1 MSTEISNYSVD
12 AQRALLAQ
20 LLKQKINQPTRPT
33 PLSYGQRAWWFL
45 HQLEPE
51 NAAYNIMLPARILSE
66 VDVAA
71 LRRAFGGLVKRH
83 ALLRT
88 TFFVEQGKPVQKVDE
103 QGKIDLVVV
112 DASGWTE
119 EQLNGALLE
128 ESHRPFDLERGPVMR
143 LHLFTLSDAEHVL
156 LMTVHH
162 IAFDLWSLVIF
173 MHELRELYAAAK
185 EQRTAAL
192 QPLKHQYADYVRWQE
207 KMLNGADGARLW
219 SYWQKQLGGELP
231 VLNLPTFRPRRPV
244 QTFRGE
250 AHRFTLDAEVAH
262 RLKALSQDTGAT
274 LYMILLAAYQ
284 VLLHR
289 YSGQD
294 DIIVGSLVASGRNR
308 AEFAK
313 LVGFF
318 DNQIALRADLSTN
331 PSFRQFLAQVQAVVL
346 EGFRH
351 QQYPFPLLVEKLQPE
366 RGSNR
371 APLFQTMFILQKAQ
385 LPEEIGLLGFGLGM
399 TKARLELGELSLESV
414 DFTRRVAGGLAG
426 QLDMTLIVADIEGRL
441 EASLQYNP
449 DVFDAEM
456 VVQMAGQFQTLLASI
471 IANPD
476 ERVASLRLLDAEDW
490 QCQVLEW
497 NDTTADYSAL
507 PCLHQMLEAQAERT
521 PEAIAC
527 IFHGQQLSYREL
539 NRHANQVAHF
549 LRARGV
555 APGVRVGI
563 CFERSLEM
571 IVALFGVLKAGGAYV
586 PLDPAYPKERLAFM
600 LDDIQ
605 APILLTQQ
613 KLVAALPV
621 HQAQTVCLDSD
632 WEIIASEGDENP
644 VLKTTNLDLAYII
657 YTSGST
663 GRPKGVMINHLGA
676 ANTIADM
683 NSRYAVG
690 IGDRVLA
697 LSSLS
702 FDLSVYDVL
711 GTLAAGAT
719 IVIPNPSAS
728 PDPAHWLELIVN
740 EQVTIWNSA
749 PALMEMFI
757 EYVSGRAVMLPEALR
772 LVLMSGDWIPVKL
785 PEQIKSHARHVQ
797 VHSLGGATEA
807 SIWSITFPIEKVDP
821 LWKSIPYG
829 RPMVNQSFYVLD
841 ASLQPAPV
849 GVVGELYIGGIG
861 VALGY
866 HNRQEL
872 TAEKFIPD
880 PFTAESG
887 QRLYRTGDLGRY
899 LPDGNIEFLGRIDGQ
914 VKVRGF
920 RIELG
925 EIETMLA
932 QHPSVRE
939 NVVVTKTSASG
950 EKQLVAYVVP
960 KQQESAGQTDQEV
973 SLGSAAGLL
982 NKDELRSFLKSKL
995 PEYMVPTVF
1004 VALDA
1009 LPLTPNGKV
1018 DRNALP
1024 QPEQGAT
1031 ETERE
1036 FVAPRTPTEELLA
1049 GLWSQIIKVET
1060 LSVDDNFFELGGDS
1074 LLATQLI
1081 TRLRSAFGVEV
1092 PLHCLFE
1099 SPTLSGLAEKVDFYI
1114 HTGQDTQL
1122 PPLQPIPRDHELSLS
1137 FAQQRLWFL
1146 DQLLPGN
1153 PLYNATT
1160 AVRLSG
1166 VLNREVLERSINEIV
1181 RRHEALRTVFVEVE
1195 EQPAQVTIEELRIS
1209 PNLVDLS
1216 DLCPEEGEL
1225 RFQQLVA
1232 EETRKPFDL
1241 STGPLMR
1248 VTLVRRG
1255 EMEHALLLTF
1265 HHIVYDGWSFGVFM
1279 KELSALYE
1287 AFLEGRPS
1295 PLPALAIQYADFAAW
1310 QRQWLTDEAMENH
1323 LAYWR
1328 KQLDSSPVLQLPTDR
1343 PRPEVQTF
1351 RGTRKSFIL
1360 PPDLAESVKAL
1371 SRHEGATFFMTLL
1384 AALQVLLFRYTGTE
1398 DVVVGSPVANRMHT
1412 DLDGLIGFFL
1422 NALPLRT
1429 ELSGN
1434 PTFHELLKRVRT
1446 TALDAYAHQ
1455 DLPFE
1460 KLVEELQPERK
1471 TMHTPFFKVW
1481 FALQNAPMPSMA
1493 LPGLELS
1500 MMEADDQTCK
1510 FDLILS
1516 VLETKQGLVA
1526 TWIYNTDLFDGTTIE
1541 RLAGHYQTLLA
1552 SIVAQPESNLSALEM
1567 LTEGERKQQTAE
1579 VARRQAANFEKL
1591 RSIRRKGVDL
1601 AQVSVTKTGFLSSEE
1616 TLPLV
1621 IRPTTD
1627 DVDLCRW
1634 TGRNRDLIE
1643 KELSKYGAIL
1653 FRDFNVNSV
1662 AAFGQFA
1669 SSICP
1674 QLFGEYGDLPR
1685 AGGDQNV
1692 YASTPY
1698 PPDQMILYHNE
1709 SSHMH
1714 LWPSKIMFFCDTV
1727 AQQGGETPIA
1737 DCRAIYRRLD
1747 PAIKRRFEDKQLMY
1761 VRNYREGLDVSWQD
1775 FFRTTN
1781 RAEVEAYC
1789 RQANEQFEWLEDAS
1803 LRTRKIRPAVFKHP
1817 TTRDD
1822 VFFNQILAH
1831 HVSTLEPST
1840 RQSLLALFG
1849 EEGLPRNVY
1858 YGDGTPIEDSV
1869 IDEIRGL
1876 YSQTAVSFP
1885 WQQND
1890 ILLVDNVLTAH
1901 ARNPFTGP
1909 RKIMVAIGEMRT
1921 FSEINSQGLSEKS

>member
-1 MSTEISNYSVD
+1 MSTEISNFSVD

-20 LLKQKINQPTRPT
+20 LLKQKINQTARPT

-66 VDVAA
+66 VDVEA
-71 LRRAFGGLVKRH
+71 LRRAFGELVKRH

-88 TFFVEQGKPVQKVDE
+88 TFFIEQGKPVQKVDE

-112 DASGWTE
+112 DAAGWTE
-119 EQLNGALLE
+119 EQLDGALVE

-143 LHLFTLSDAEHVL
+143 LKLFTLSESEHIL

-185 EQRTAAL
+185 QKRQAAL
-192 QPLKHQYADYVRWQE
+192 QPLKYQYADYVRWQE
-207 KMLNGADGARLW
+207 KMLAGADGARLW
-219 SYWQKQLGGELP
+219 SYWEKQLGGELP
-231 VLNLPTFRPRRPV
+231 VLNLPTFRPRLPV

-250 AHRFTLDAEVAH
+250 AHRFTLDASIAR

-318 DNQIALRADLSTN
+318 DNQIALRADLSAN
-331 PSFRQFLAQVQAVVL
+331 PSFRQFLTQVQAVVL
-346 EGFRH
+346 DGFEH
-351 QQYPFPLLVEKLQPE
+351 QQYPFPLLVEKLQPA

-385 LPEEIGLLGFGLGM
+385 LPEEVGLLGFGLGM
-399 TKARLELGELSLESV
+399 TKARLELGELSLESL

-426 QLDMTLIVADIEGRL
+426 QLDLTLIVADIEGRL

-449 DVFDAEM
+449 DIFDAET

-476 ERVASLRLLDAEDW
+476 ERVASLPLLDEEDW
-490 QCQVLEW
+490 QRQVVDW
-497 NDTTADYSAL
+497 NDTAADYSSL
-507 PCLHQMLEAQAERT
+507 PCLHQMFESQVERT
-521 PEAIAC
+521 PEAVAC
-527 IFHGQQLSYREL
+527 IFRERQLSYREL
-539 NRHANQVAHF
+539 NRRANQVAHF

-571 IVALFGVLKAGGAYV
+571 VVALLGVLKAGGAYV
-586 PLDPAYPKERLAFM
+586 PLDPAYPKDRLAFM

-613 KLVAALPV
+613 KLVAGLPA
-621 HQAQTVCLDSD
+621 HQAQTVCLDSG
-632 WEIIASEGDENP
+632 WEAIASEGDENP
-644 VLKTTNLDLAYII
+644 AVNTTNLDLAYII

-683 NSRYAVG
+683 NGRYEVG
-690 IGDRVLA
+690 ADDRVLA

-711 GTLAAGAT
+711 GTLAAGAA

-728 PDPAHWLELIVN
+728 PDPSHWLDLIVN

-757 EYVSGRAVMLPEALR
+757 EYVSGREVILPEALR

-785 PEQIKSHARHVQ
+785 PDQIRSHARHVH

-807 SIWSITFPIEKVDP
+807 SIWSITFPVKEVDP

-880 PFTAESG
+880 AFSAEPG

-925 EIETMLA
+925 EIETALA
-932 QHPSVRE
+932 QHPAVRE

-960 KQQESAGQTDQEV
+960 RQEGDAPVDGASDVAP
-973 SLGSAAGLL
+973 ARL
-982 NKDELRSFLKSKL
+982 NKNELRGFLKEKL
-995 PEYMVPTVF
+995 PEFMVPATF
-1004 VALDA
+1004 VMLDA

-1018 DRNALP
+1018 DRKALP
-1024 QPEQGAT
+1024 QPEQAVS
-1031 ETERE
+1031 EEARE
-1036 FVAPRTPTEELLA
+1036 FIAPRTPTEEALA
-1049 GLWSQIIKVET
+1049 GLWLQVLNAQSV
-1060 LSVDDNFFELGGDS
+1060 SVDDNFFELGGDS

-1081 TRLRSAFGVEV
+1081 TRLRSALGVEL

-1099 SPTLSGLAEKVDFYI
+1099 SPTVAGLAEKVDSYI
-1114 HTGQDTQL
+1114 RTEQSAQL
-1122 PPLQPIPRDHELSLS
+1122 PPLRRIPRDGDLPLS

-1166 VLNREVLERSINEIV
+1166 NLNLEVLKRSINEIV
-1181 RRHEALRTVFVEVE
+1181 HRHEALRTIFVKVE
-1195 EQPAQVTIEELRIS
+1195 EQPVQITIDELLIS
-1209 PNLVDLS
+1209 PTLIDLS
-1216 DLCPEEGEL
+1216 DLPAEEKEL
-1225 RFQQLVA
+1225 RFQQLA
-1232 EETRKPFDL
+1232 TEETQRPFDL
-1241 STGPLMR
+1241 SKGPLIR
-1248 VTLVRRG
+1248 VTLVRLG
-1255 EMEHALLLTF
+1255 ATEHVLLLTF
-1265 HHIVYDGWSFGVFM
+1265 HHIVYDGWSFGVF
-1279 KELSALYE
+1279 LSEMLALYE
-1287 AFLEGRPS
+1287 AFLSDRPS
-1295 PLPALAIQYADFAAW
+1295 PLPELPVQYADFAAW
-1310 QRQWLTDEAMENH
+1310 QREWLTGEVLENH

-1328 KQLDSSPVLQLPTDR
+1328 EQLDDCPVLQLPTDK
-1343 PRPEVQTF
+1343 PRPEVQTT
-1351 RGTRKSFIL
+1351 RGTRQSFVIPSHL
-1360 PPDLAESVKAL
+1360 VESLKAL
-1371 SRHEGATFFMTLL
+1371 GRREDATFFMTLL
-1384 AALQVLLFRYTGTE
+1384 AALQVLLARYTNME
-1398 DVVVGSPVANRMHT
+1398 DVVVGSPVANRIHA
-1412 DLDGLIGFFL
+1412 DIDGLIGFFL

-1429 ELSGN
+1429 DLSGN
-1434 PTFHELLKRVRT
+1434 PTFSELLHRVRQ
-1446 TALDAYAHQ
+1446 TALGAYAHQ

-1460 KLVEELQPERK
+1460 KLVEELSPERNA
-1471 TMHTPFFKVW
+1471 THTPFFQVW
-1481 FALQNAPMPSMA
+1481 FVLQNAPMPSMA
-1493 LPGLELS
+1493 VPELELS
-1500 MMEADDQTCK
+1500 MMQVDDQTCK
-1510 FDLILS
+1510 FDLVLS
-1516 VLETKQGLVA
+1516 MFETEQGLVA
-1526 TWIYNTDLFDGTTIE
+1526 TWIYNTDLFNDSTIT
-1541 RLAGHYQTLLA
+1541 RMAGHYQTLLA
-1552 SIVAQPESNLSALEM
+1552 SIAVQPESKLSALEM
-1567 LTEGERKQQTAE
+1567 LTEEERKQQTAE
-1579 VARRQAANFEKL
+1579 TTKRQASNIEKL
-1591 RSIRRKGVDL
+1591 RNIRRKGVDL
-1601 AQVSVTKTGFLSSEE
+1601 AQASVKKTEFLAPGE

-1621 IRPTTD
+1621 VKPTAG
-1627 DVDLCRW
+1627 DVDLVSWVR
-1634 TGRNRDLIE
+1634 RDRDFLQN
-1643 KELSKYGAIL
+1643 ELLKYGAIL
-1653 FRDFNVNSV
+1653 FRGFNTDSV
-1662 AAFGQFA
+1662 AVFGQFA
-1669 SSICP
+1669 SSVCSE
-1674 QLFGEYGDLPR
+1674 LFSEYGDLPR
-1685 AGGDQNV
+1685 PGEGQKV
-1692 YASTPY
+1692 YTSTPY

-1714 LWPSKIMFFCDTV
+1714 LWPSKIMFFCVTA
-1727 AQQGGETPIA
+1727 AQAGGETPIV
-1737 DCRAIYRRLD
+1737 DGRKMYRLLD
-1747 PAIKRRFEDKQLMY
+1747 PAIRRRFEEKKLMY
-1761 VRNYREGLDVSWQD
+1761 VRNYKEGLGVSWQE
-1775 FFRTTN
+1775 FYRTSD

-1789 RQANEQFEWLEDAS
+1789 RKSDEQFEWLEGTN
-1803 LRTRKIRPAVFKHP
+1803 LRTRKIRPAVIEHP
-1817 TTRDD
+1817 LTRDK
-1822 VFFNQILAH
+1822 VFFNQMLAH
-1831 HVSTLEPST
+1831 HVSCLEPGT
-1840 RQSLLALFG
+1840 RESLLSLFG

-1858 YGDGTPIEDSV
+1858 YGDGAPIEDSV
-1869 IDEIRGL
+1869 IDEIREL
-1876 YSQTAVSFP
+1876 YHQTAVTFA
-1885 WQQND
+1885 WQKND
-1890 ILLVDNVLTAH
+1890 ILLVDNILTAH
-1901 ARNPFTGP
+1901 ARNSFTGP
-1909 RKIMVAIGEMRT
+1909 RKIMVAMGEMVSLT
-1921 FSEINSQGLSEKS
+1921 DLNSERG